1 MRKLILAAALVLGG
15 AAFVS
20 TTPAKAEFGCMCGKF
35 DKAPVCVHTP
45 QQCMSMGGLCV
56 TPCLLPEHKV
66 TKHHKHKHHMHKAK
80 KPAAK
85 KADKK
90 S

>member
-20 TTPAKAEFGCMCGKF
+20 TTPAKAEFGCMCGKV

-56 TPCLLPEHKV
+56 TPCLLPEKV
-66 TKHHKHKHHMHKAK
+66 TKQHKHKHHMHKAT